1 MTLNVILFVAGIILA
16 GLTLR
21 DVFDTVVVPGGSRA
35 SLKVAHRLVFI
46 FLPLW
51 KAVRG
56 RRRGLSTT
64 FAPFV
69 LVSCFIIW
77 MSFLALGFGLMA
89 YAFRSDFSPD
99 LRGFGDAVY
108 LSG

>member
-1 MTLNVILFVAGIILA
+1 MALNLAFLILGLILA

-46 FLPLW
+46 LLPVW

-56 RRRGLSTT
+56 RNRPAA
-64 FAPFV
+64 APAT
-69 LVSCFIIW
+69 I
-77 MSFLALGFGLMA
+77 
-89 YAFRSDFSPD
+89 
-99 LRGFGDAVY
+99 
-108 LSG
+108 